1 MTALT
6 VRIPDD
12 KYRRLKALAQVRGV
26 SVNRLVDEMATMM
39 LTEFDAE
46 TRFLARAKRG
56 QGRINEGLVLLDKAM
71 GNEHKKGGSP

>member
-12 KYRRLKALAQVRGV
+12 KYRRLKTLAQVRGV

-39 LTEFDAE
+39 LTEFVWCVLKEDRGE
-46 TRFLARAKRG
+46 LTRAYSLQTESRR
-56 QGRINEGLVLLDKAM
+56 Q
-71 GNEHKKGGSP
+71 